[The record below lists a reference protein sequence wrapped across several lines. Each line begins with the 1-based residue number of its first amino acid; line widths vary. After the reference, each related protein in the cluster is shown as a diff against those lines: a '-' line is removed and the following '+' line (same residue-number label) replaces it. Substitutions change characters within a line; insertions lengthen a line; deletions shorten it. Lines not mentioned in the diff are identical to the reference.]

1 MRAQLSNPHDVK
13 LPPSPLP
20 PAVQWIAIALVVIGV
35 VVSGYFAIT
44 SHWRRASFILGIS
57 LLWLSVV
64 RLNCD
69 SSRVGILA
77 VRSRRFDAIYTAA
90 LGGLMVFLAYSVDAL
105 GS

>member
-1 MRAQLSNPHDVK
+1 MRAQLSNPHDVD
-13 LPPSPLP
+13 LPASPLS
-20 PAVQWIAIALVVIGV
+20 PAVQWVAIALVVIGV
-35 VVSGYFAIT
+35 AASGFFAIT
-44 SHWRRASFILGIS
+44 NHWRRAAFVLGLS

-64 RLNCD
+64 RLTCD

-77 VRSRRFDAIYTAA
+77 VRSRSFDAIYTAA